1 MKNFEE
7 SISKMNFEEALAELE
22 KIVAKLESGK
32 ESLESAIN
40 DYEYGNALREYCD
53 KRLNEAKLKIDKI
66 IMKEDSSITIEP
78 AEIL

>member
-7 SISKMNFEEALAELE
+7 SINKMNFEEALAELE
-22 KIVAKLESGK
+22 RIVAKLESGK

-66 IMKEDSSITIEP
+66 IMKEDSSVIIEP

>member
-7 SISKMNFEEALAELE
+7 SINKMNFEEALAELE
-22 KIVAKLESGK
+22 RIVAKLESGK